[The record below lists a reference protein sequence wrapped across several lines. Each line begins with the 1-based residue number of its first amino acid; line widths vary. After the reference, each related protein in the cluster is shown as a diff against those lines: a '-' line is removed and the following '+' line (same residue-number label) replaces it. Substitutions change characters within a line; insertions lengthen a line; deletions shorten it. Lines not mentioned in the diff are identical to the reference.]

1 MTNRI
6 KQLRKESKM
15 TQAEL
20 AKKLGVSPQ
29 AVGAYERGSRKV
41 SSKILGKLAEIF
53 NKPAGYI
60 AGEPSE
66 DDVIRFLMDHYNV
79 RGKQSGLGEILSTS
93 WLWSLWERVDNY
105 FIGNGIVS
113 YNVPSE
119 DNLLSEDQAADFE
132 FWKEQFSWL
141 VSDHGEKGRRTVMGN
156 VRYLKESYGKVSES
170 AFATILATT
179 IAANN
184 EVQVYPDV
192 HYKDSSSSEWVVK
205 NSEFMERIIKR
216 QKFLNANL
224 VPNDEPDF
232 IDPYGKPHFDW
243 SFTWELGLPVVDIK

>member
-41 SSKILGKLAEIF
+41 SPKILGKLAEIF
-53 NKPAGYI
+53 NKSAGYI
-60 AGEPSE
+60 AGEPTE
-66 DDVIRFLMDHYNV
+66 DDVIRFLMDYYNEKDHDRIFWQA
-79 RGKQSGLGEILSTS
+79 RGFP
-93 WLWSLWERVDNY
+93 WSLWGRLNNY

-113 YNVPSE
+113 YDVPSTTR
-119 DNLLSEDQAADFE
+119 LLSEDQANDFN
-132 FWKEQFSWL
+132 FWKKQFSWL
-141 VSDHGEKGRRTVMGN
+141 IDGESYK
-156 VRYLKESYGKVSES
+156 YLKDSCKAVSES
-170 AFATILATT
+170 AFTAILATT

-192 HYKDSSSSEWVVK
+192 QYKDSSNSEWVVK
-205 NSEFMERIIKR
+205 NSEFIERIIKR
-216 QKFLNANL
+216 RKFLNANL

-232 IDPYGKPHFDW
+232 IDPYGKPHFGW
-243 SFTWELGLPVVDIK
+243 SFTWELGLPVKDIN